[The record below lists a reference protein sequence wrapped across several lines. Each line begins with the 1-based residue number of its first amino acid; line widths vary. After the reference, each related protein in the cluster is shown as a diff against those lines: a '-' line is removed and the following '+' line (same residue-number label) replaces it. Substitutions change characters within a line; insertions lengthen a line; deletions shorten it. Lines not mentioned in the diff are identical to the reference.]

1 MKLLKSDVSHYQ
13 TLYAKYFGV
22 ELDNN
27 NARKSLALLVRQLEI
42 TYRPVTRNQLIKLNE
57 HDYEQQGPKRSS
69 KKDQ

>member
-1 MKLLKSDVSHYQ
+1 MKLLKSDVSHYK

-57 HDYEQQGPKRSS
+57 HDYGQQRAERSPE
-69 KKDQ
+69 KN